1 MFTTVTLPMWVVVLA
16 AILALWA
23 LLDRLLIPSVRW
35 ALRRRANRAIEELNA
50 RLHLHI
56 QPFKLTRRQVL
67 IDQLLHDHEVLHA
80 VETHSNQ
87 EGVPRDVAM
96 ERARRYA
103 REIVPSFSAYAYFR
117 IGTRGARWLSTLLY
131 RVRLGYLNEESLRKV
146 EPDSSVVFVIN
157 HRSNM
162 DYVLVTYLAAT
173 SSALS
178 YAVGE
183 WARVWG
189 LKRLIASMGAYF
201 IRRNSKNPLYRK
213 VLSRYVHMATRSGV
227 TQAVFPEGGLS
238 RDGRIRVPKFG
249 LLSYMVSG
257 FDPDGARDVVFI
269 PVALNYDRILEDRI
283 LTTATKTDGGKAEF
297 HFSPLAVLRFVLR
310 NIGLALRGRWYRNG
324 YACVSFGEP
333 VSLRRY
339 LAARNVD
346 FRTAGEVK
354 RSAEIEQLGH
364 RLMASVAAI
373 VPALP
378 VSMVATVFM
387 AEQNR
392 AFTAL
397 ELKADVLDLVTRLA
411 ANGAHIHVPRADLE
425 YGIEVGL
432 RMLTMRRLVI
442 ADGATYRAN
451 RDDAGLLAFYANSIA
466 HLLKPRV
473 AAAQPRAAL
482 RSDQAEQPLSA
493 D

>member
-16 AILALWA
+16 AVLAMWA

-67 IDQLLHDHEVLHA
+67 IDQVLHDHEVLHA
-80 VETHSNQ
+80 VERHAN
-87 EGVPRDVAM
+87 EAGVPRDVAM

-131 RVRLGYLNEESLRKV
+131 RVRLGYLNEESLSKV
-146 EPDSSVVFVIN
+146 APDSAVVFVIN

-162 DYVLVTYLAAT
+162 DYVLVTYLAAA

-183 WARVWG
+183 WARIWG
-189 LKRLIASMGAYF
+189 LRRLIASMGAYF
-201 IRRNSKNPLYRK
+201 IRRNSRDPLYRK

-269 PVALNYDRILEDRI
+269 PVALNYDRILEDRV
-283 LTTATKTDGGKAEF
+283 LTTATTNDGKAEF
-297 HFSPLAVLRFVLR
+297 HFSPLAVLQFVLR

-346 FRTAGEVK
+346 FRTAGDVK
-354 RSAEIEQLGH
+354 RNAEIEQLGH
-364 RLMASVAAI
+364 RLMAAVAAI

-387 AEQNR
+387 ADPDR
-392 AFTAL
+392 SFTAL
-397 ELKADVLDLVTRLA
+397 ELKARVLDLVTRLK
-411 ANGAHIHVPRADLE
+411 ANGAHVHVPRADLE

-432 RMLTMRRLVI
+432 RMLTMRRLVV
-442 ADGATYRAN
+442 ADGAAYRAN

-473 AAAQPRAAL
+473 AVAQPRAA
-482 RSDQAEQPLSA
+482 SATGQAEQPLSA